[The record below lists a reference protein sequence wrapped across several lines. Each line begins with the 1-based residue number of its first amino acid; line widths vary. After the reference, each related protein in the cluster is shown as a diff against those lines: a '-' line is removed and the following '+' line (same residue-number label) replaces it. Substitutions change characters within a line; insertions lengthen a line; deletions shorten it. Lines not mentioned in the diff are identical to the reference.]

1 MSFLQPSDSIDSA
14 TPTPAE
20 LSQHQQSVSAWHLA
34 QMQVLEQANQELRA
48 IIAQHQ
54 QTEAE
59 LQQQNQ
65 VLQAK
70 LQQLQSSQTQI
81 IQTEKMT
88 SLGQL
93 VAGIAHEINNPINF
107 IHGNLNP
114 AKHYIA
120 DLLGLL
126 HLYQKTFPPTPQIQQ
141 QIEAIDLE
149 FLEADLPKLLNSI
162 TVGST
167 RIREIVRALR
177 TFARLDEA
185 ELKSADI
192 HEGIDST
199 LFILKNRL
207 KNKFHQEI
215 KVVKNYAKLPLVE
228 CYPGQLNQVF
238 LNIIDNAIDALE
250 EKFYRATPKAN
261 LNDLELDLSQPPR
274 LSISTALVETE
285 AGSWAEIAVADNGI
299 GMTADVK
306 QRIFDPFFTTKSIG
320 KGTGLGLSISYQTIV
335 DRHRGKLHCCSSPG
349 QGTTMLIQIPLSG
362 LTQTTCAAT
371 HFAEDGPAASAP

>member
-14 TPTPAE
+14 TSISAE
-20 LSQHQQSVSAWHLA
+20 QSQHQRPVACHLA
-34 QMQVLEQANQELRA
+34 RLQALETANQELRF
-48 IIAQHQ
+48 IVTQQQ
-54 QTEAE
+54 QTEAA

-65 VLQAK
+65 MLREQ
-70 LQQLQSSQTQI
+70 LQQLQATQTQI

-120 DLLGLL
+120 DLLDLL

-141 QIEAIDLE
+141 QIETIDLE

-162 TVGST
+162 TVGSN

-185 ELKSADI
+185 ELKLADI
-192 HEGIDST
+192 HEGLDST

-207 KNKFHQEI
+207 KSKSHQEI
-215 KVVKNYAKLPLVE
+215 KVIKEYGKLPPVE
-228 CYPGQLNQVF
+228 CYSGQLNQVF
-238 LNIIDNAIDALE
+238 LNILNNAIDALE
-250 EKFYRATPKAN
+250 EKFNRAAAKAEPTG
-261 LNDLELDLSQPPR
+261 DLDLPQPS
-274 LSISTALVETE
+274 LTIATAVVETE
-285 AGSWAEIAVADNGI
+285 SGPGIEITVADNGI
-299 GMTADVK
+299 GMTADIK

-320 KGTGLGLSISYQTIV
+320 KGTGLGLSISYQIIV
-335 DRHRGKLHCCSSPG
+335 DRHRGHLQCCSTPG
-349 QGTTMLIQIPLSG
+349 QGSRMLIQIPLAG
-362 LTQTTCAAT
+362 LTR
-371 HFAEDGPAASAP
+371 DRS